1 MKRLFASAVAML
13 ALSASAHAQNVTV
26 GDVKRELMLTAVLTG
41 QIRQGILTHVLD
53 ATKAN
58 EAFDNCPDLDEMNR
72 VASEIASTHDLN
84 LVGEVFVKARACN
97 MAITMVLGEGK

>member
-41 QIRQGILTHVLD
+41 QIRQGILTTFLMLPRLMKPLIT
-53 ATKAN
+53 ALTLTK
-58 EAFDNCPDLDEMNR
+58 
-72 VASEIASTHDLN
+72 
-84 LVGEVFVKARACN
+84 
-97 MAITMVLGEGK
+97 